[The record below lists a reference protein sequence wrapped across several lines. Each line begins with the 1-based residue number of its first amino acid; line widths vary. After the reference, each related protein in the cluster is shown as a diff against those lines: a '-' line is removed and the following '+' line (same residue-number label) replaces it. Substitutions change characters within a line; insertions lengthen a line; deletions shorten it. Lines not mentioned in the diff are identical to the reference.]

1 LNFTDEPRGDSTIT
15 LTEPSLRKV
24 LIMLYHHGE
33 EAAPN
38 CAGFSANVRCPSFKN
53 RVDETGAEFDRMTV
67 TKA

>member
-1 LNFTDEPRGDSTIT
+1 
-15 LTEPSLRKV
+15 
-24 LIMLYHHGE
+24 MLYHHGE

-38 CAGFSANVRCPSFKN
+38 CADFSANVRCPSFKN